1 MAFQD
6 LTAADQ
12 VTTQITTTTGFFD
25 GGAGT
30 LAGSSLSTSSL
41 SSTQKNYYYNLQYN
55 SKDHFSVSY
64 GHIGGSGSAEQS
76 ATVRGTTQA
85 IYKQFYNFTEAEADR
100 LRDGIGWRMVDGT
113 NSTNEVTQSD
123 CYFIVAE
130 RLQTKDRL
138 NPGTWTM
145 KLSGSITGLG
155 NKATSSFLTLTD
167 NSKTTAP
174 SSAPFG
180 ERYDIVSGSAGT
192 VVVAAST
199 KTYGFFY
206 PDAGIMVFSANALSS
221 SLPGT
226 KGFIQSGSGFAKSGT
241 VGNGFAQDLRTV
253 SAADN
258 ANKMRI
264 ALQKGSVTLRSEEQ
278 QYIFDHFCRARANE
292 YNLSQNITF
301 WSGSNYKI
309 RHDDMVTNPQVY
321 ISEVGLYDSAG
332 SLMAVGKLSS
342 AINKNFSSEAIIKVR
357 LTY

>member
-130 RLQTKDRL
+130 RLQMKDRL

-145 KLSGSITGLG
+145 KLSGSTTAGVADQIY
-155 NKATSSFLTLTD
+155 LTD
-167 NSKTTAP
+167 DSKTQNP
-174 SSAPFG
+174 LFAPFG
-180 ERYDIVSGSAGT
+180 ERYSIVSGSAGS
-192 VVVAAST
+192 VAVAAAT

-206 PDAGIMVFSANALSS
+206 PDAGLFVLSGNALSS
-221 SLPGT
+221 SLPGDAEYIT
-226 KGFIQSGSGFAKSGT
+226 SGSTHLGGGT
-241 VGNGFAQDLRTV
+241 GLAPDVTV
-253 SAADN
+253 TDSTDN
-258 ANKMRI
+258 AWKI
-264 ALQKGSVTLRSEEQ
+264 ARAMELGSMTLRSEEQ
-278 QYIFDHFCRARANE
+278 QYIYDYFCRATVQKFNST
-292 YNLSQNITF
+292 NNITF
-301 WSGSNYKI
+301 WSGSQYKI
-309 RHDDMVTNPQVY
+309 RHSDMVSNPQTF
-321 ISEVGLYDSAG
+321 ISEVGLYDEQN
-332 SLMAVGKLSS
+332 SLIAVGRLSS
-342 AINKNFSSEAIIKVR
+342 ALNKNFSSEAIVKVR